1 MRNEFL
7 TQSSINT
14 QINIFKYTCTCT
26 DTQTQTCTHTYEHM
40 HNYTHTHTHTHTHT
54 QACTHNHTH
63 YTTSFLLL
71 NHLQSMRKEKP
82 RTTVWVIPGQSLL
95 RRACGTEGWL
105 GIQGRAYLKNVRF
118 FFFFYLPSEFIAEW
132 TTLCKPSS
140 HSCAWCRAVSHEL
153 SQRTHYILYKPK
165 NPGRLLLHEGNC
177 PASVSSQLRDKR
189 EPEAP

>member
-14 QINIFKYTCTCT
+14 QINIFKYTRTCTRT
-26 DTQTQTCTHTYEHM
+26 DTQTQTCAHTYERM
-40 HNYTHTHTHTHTHT
+40 HNYTH
-54 QACTHNHTH
+54 ARTHNHTH

-71 NHLQSMRKEKP
+71 RHLQSMRKEKP

-105 GIQGRAYLKNVRF
+105 GIQLKGILEECEIL
-118 FFFFYLPSEFIAEW
+118 FFFYLPSEFIAEW

-140 HSCAWCRAVSHEL
+140 HSCAWCRAVSHEP

-189 EPEAP
+189 EPEAR